1 MPGNRPHYGRWPQHD
16 FTSLKKLRPQ
26 SVTSR
31 IQPGS
36 DVIVCAEMGEQ
47 WGYVGAKS
55 RQRWLFYA
63 YDRLRKTVV
72 AHVFGERT
80 MATLGR
86 LMSLLSPFDVVI
98 WMTDGWPLYES
109 RLKGKLHV
117 ISKRYTQRIERH
129 NLNLRQHLAR
139 LGRKSLSFSKSVELH
154 DKVIGHYLK
163 VDYSPADTFEAIV
176 NPELK
181 YRIGRNITSEVVD
194 ASDIG
199 AALIFDRVLS
209 DTEINSI
216 YEYFKDYYARRGI
229 SI

>member
-1 MPGNRPHYGRWPQHD
+1 MD
-16 FTSLKKLRPQ
+16 
-26 SVTSR
+26 
-31 IQPGS
+31 
-36 DVIVCAEMGEQ
+36 EQ

-129 NLNLRQHLAR
+129 NLNLRAPHGWDGSRCRSQNR
-139 LGRKSLSFSKSVELH
+139 WSCMTKSS
-154 DKVIGHYLK
+154 
-163 VDYSPADTFEAIV
+163 
-176 NPELK
+176 
-181 YRIGRNITSEVVD
+181 
-194 ASDIG
+194 
-199 AALIFDRVLS
+199 
-209 DTEINSI
+209 
-216 YEYFKDYYARRGI
+216 GI
-229 SI
+229 I

>member
-36 DVIVCAEMGEQ
+36 DEIVCAEMDEQ

-154 DKVIGHYLK
+154 DKVIGHYL
-163 VDYSPADTFEAIV
+163 
-176 NPELK
+176 
-181 YRIGRNITSEVVD
+181 NIKH
-194 ASDIG
+194 
-199 AALIFDRVLS
+199 
-209 DTEINSI
+209 
-216 YEYFKDYYARRGI
+216 YQ
-229 SI
+229 

>member
-1 MPGNRPHYGRWPQHD
+1 MPGNCPRIMGVGLNTILRH
-16 FTSLKKLRPQ
+16 LKTQAAVGNLAH
-26 SVTSR
+26 TA
-31 IQPGS
+31 G
-36 DVIVCAEMGEQ
+36 DVIVCAEMDEQ

-63 YDRLRKTVV
+63 YDSLRKTVV

-129 NLNLRQHLAR
+129 NLNLRQHR
-139 LGRKSLSFSKSVELH
+139 HGWDDWDGSRCRSQNRWSCMTKSS
-154 DKVIGHYLK
+154 
-163 VDYSPADTFEAIV
+163 
-176 NPELK
+176 
-181 YRIGRNITSEVVD
+181 
-194 ASDIG
+194 
-199 AALIFDRVLS
+199 
-209 DTEINSI
+209 
-216 YEYFKDYYARRGI
+216 GI
-229 SI
+229 I

>member
-1 MPGNRPHYGRWPQHD
+1 MPGNCPHYGRWPQHD

-139 LGRKSLSFSKSVELH
+139 RHCCKVSDEAAFCLIQRPYISKTLLTRR
-154 DKVIGHYLK
+154 I
-163 VDYSPADTFEAIV
+163 SP
-176 NPELK
+176 
-181 YRIGRNITSEVVD
+181 
-194 ASDIG
+194 
-199 AALIFDRVLS
+199 
-209 DTEINSI
+209 
-216 YEYFKDYYARRGI
+216 RG
-229 SI
+229 SP